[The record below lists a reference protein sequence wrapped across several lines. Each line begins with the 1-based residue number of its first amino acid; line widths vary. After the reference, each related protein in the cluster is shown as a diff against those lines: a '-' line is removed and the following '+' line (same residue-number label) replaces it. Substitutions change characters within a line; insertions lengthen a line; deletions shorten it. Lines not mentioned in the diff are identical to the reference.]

1 MTDSPQH
8 HTAAEGNDS
17 EYTGPAIDV
26 FIGTKAQ
33 YIKTAPLMRL
43 MQARGIPYQLID
55 SGQHADLSVKLR
67 KELGI
72 KEPDAHLGTGESIE
86 TLTSGILWL
95 IRYFALA
102 LFRPR
107 HMAARL
113 FSPSPGY
120 CFIHGDTSTT
130 LLSLFMAKRAGKKV
144 VHIEAGLRSFNLLR
158 PFPEELIRIIC
169 MRYSDLLFAP
179 SEWAYKNL
187 LAMKVKGRAINLG
200 QNTNVEA
207 VAYAL
212 GQPEA
217 GKPVR
222 PKPYCIITIHRLET
236 IFRKN
241 RLLFVIDLLE
251 RIAES
256 HHILFVMHGPTK
268 RVLEKNG
275 LLGRLESIAALE
287 ILPLQPHADFL
298 KLLAGA
304 EFAITDGGS
313 IQEET
318 HYLNIPCLV
327 MRSETE
333 RMEGVGST
341 EGLEGNVCLAGFD
354 AGLVDDFLMNLAR
367 YRQGKET
374 LNSEPSKIILDT
386 LLATPVAPRNGN
398 DDRQYAGSTRIGD

>member
-1 MTDSPQH
+1 MTDSTQQQADPEAGD
-8 HTAAEGNDS
+8 TG
-17 EYTGPAIDV
+17 YGGPAIDV

-43 MQARGIPYQLID
+43 MQARGIPYRLID
-55 SGQHADLSVKLR
+55 SGQHADLAIGLR
-67 KELGI
+67 KELGV
-72 KEPDAHLGTGESIE
+72 KEPDVLLGSGESIE
-86 TLTSGILWL
+86 TLASGIAWL

-107 HMAARL
+107 QMAARF

-120 CFIHGDTSTT
+120 CVIHGDTSTT

-144 VHIEAGLRSFNLLR
+144 VHIEAGLRSFNPFR

-169 MRYSDLLFAP
+169 MRYADLLFAP

-187 LAMKVKGRAINLG
+187 MAMKAKGRAKGKAINLG

-212 GQPEA
+212 DQPEVE
-217 GKPVR
+217 KPGR
-222 PKPYCIITIHRLET
+222 TEPYCLITIHRLET
-236 IFRKN
+236 IFRKV

-251 RIAES
+251 RIS
-256 HHILFVMHGPTK
+256 VSRRILFIMHGPTR

-275 LLGRLESIAALE
+275 LLARLEAIEGLE
-287 ILPLQPHADFL
+287 ILPLQAHADFL
-298 KLLAGA
+298 KILDGA

-313 IQEET
+313 IQEES
-318 HYLNIPCLV
+318 HYLNTPCLI

-333 RMEGVGST
+333 RMEGMES
-341 EGLEGNVCLAGFD
+341 NVCLAGFD
-354 AGLVDDFLMNLAR
+354 ADLIDEFLGDPAR
-367 YRQGKET
+367 YRRGSKT
-374 LNSEPSKIILDT
+374 LNAEPSKIILDT
-386 LLATPVAPRNGN
+386 LLTTPLA
-398 DDRQYAGSTRIGD
+398 S